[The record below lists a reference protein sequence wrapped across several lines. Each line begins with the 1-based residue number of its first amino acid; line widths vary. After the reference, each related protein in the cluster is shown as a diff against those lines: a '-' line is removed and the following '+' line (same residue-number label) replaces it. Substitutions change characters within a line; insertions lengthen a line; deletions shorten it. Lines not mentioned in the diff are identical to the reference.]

1 MLLQRIKLRILQT
14 EFGVLDMTERI
25 VIIGCGAAGAT
36 AALQARKFNR
46 KVEITLFNS
55 EQYSQYSR
63 CGLPYTISG
72 KVKQFDDLILMP
84 IDSWNGL
91 NIDAIF
97 STTATR
103 IDPNKREIV
112 FTGPE
117 GEGQVEY
124 DALIF
129 ATGARNA
136 DPPIKGLNKKR
147 VYGLRTLDDVKT
159 LAKEAKKA
167 KHAVIIGGGLIGMET
182 AEAFLERG
190 LDVTVV
196 EFLPHILLAM
206 VDSDMAQIV
215 EDHCREH
222 GLKILNNTAA
232 QEIRGEE
239 QPTSV
244 VVSDRATGEVSEI
257 PSDFVVVATG
267 VRPNTELAQN
277 MGVDIGPT
285 RGIRTDNRMMTNI
298 KEVYAAGDCAE
309 NIEFITR
316 TPLIAGLGTV
326 AVRQARVAG
335 INAAGGD
342 VHFPGIVGAK
352 VTKLFDLEIASTGLT
367 EDMANRLEVPVVK
380 GSIKGSTKPPYYVG
394 GKEIK
399 LKTFFQKESGKLVG
413 GQLVGLEDAAMR
425 LNVLTLGIQQNIDAQ
440 DLFDFE
446 NCYAPAIADTWDP
459 LVQSADAAQ
468 KRLKR

>member
-14 EFGVLDMTERI
+14 EFGVLDMIERI